1 MRIDTLLHVA
11 KFPARAAIGLQ
22 TKSSI
27 LSIPCCGFRPTHYAY
42 LTSSREDSYG
52 EFAATNFEEIPMTR
66 SLWLP
71 IVALATSAAL
81 PAQTANPIVSSAK
94 EIYVQQEKYIVAA
107 FEEMP
112 TEKYSYSPTTQQM
125 SFAKLA
131 THIVLA
137 NHHVCAM
144 LSGSPAPETAKLSES
159 DSKETL
165 ISAVKDS
172 FAFCDKAVDG
182 LQDSQLGDTIT
193 FFGGAKKP
201 RARALFELT
210 GDLEDHYS
218 QMAGYLRL
226 NGLTPPSASS
236 HR

>member
-1 MRIDTLLHVA
+1 M
-11 KFPARAAIGLQ
+11 
-22 TKSSI
+22 
-27 LSIPCCGFRPTHYAY
+27 LSIQSCGFRPTQYEY

-52 EFAATNFEEIPMTR
+52 EHAATNLEEIQMIR
-66 SLWLP
+66 SLWFP
-71 IVALATSAAL
+71 IVVLAISAAL

-94 EIYVQQEKYIVAA
+94 EIYTQQAKYIVAA

-112 TEKYSYSPTTQQM
+112 TEKYSYSPTPQQM
-125 SFAKLA
+125 SFAKIA

-137 NHHVCAM
+137 NQHVCAM

-165 ISAVKDS
+165 VSAVKGS
-172 FAFCDKAVDG
+172 FTFCDKAVDS

-236 HR
+236 HK

>member
-1 MRIDTLLHVA
+1 
-11 KFPARAAIGLQ
+11 
-22 TKSSI
+22 
-27 LSIPCCGFRPTHYAY
+27 
-42 LTSSREDSYG
+42 
-52 EFAATNFEEIPMTR
+52 MTR

-71 IVALATSAAL
+71 IVALATSVAL

-94 EIYVQQEKYIVAA
+94 EIYTQQEKYIVAA
-107 FEEMP
+107 FEQMP

-144 LSGSPAPETAKLSES
+144 LSGSPAPVTAKLSES

-165 ISAVKDS
+165 ISAVQDS
-172 FAFCDKAVDG
+172 FTFCDKAVDG

-236 HR
+236 HK

>member
-1 MRIDTLLHVA
+1 MI
-11 KFPARAAIGLQ
+11 
-22 TKSSI
+22 
-27 LSIPCCGFRPTHYAY
+27 
-42 LTSSREDSYG
+42 
-52 EFAATNFEEIPMTR
+52 R
-66 SLWLP
+66 SLWFP
-71 IVALATSAAL
+71 IVALAISAAL

-94 EIYVQQEKYIVAA
+94 EIYTQQKKYIVAA

-112 TEKYSYSPTTQQM
+112 SEKYSFSPTPQQM
-125 SFAKLA
+125 SFAKIA

-144 LSGSPAPETAKLSES
+144 LSSGPAAEAAKLSES

-172 FAFCDKAVDG
+172 FTFCDKAVDG

-201 RARALFELT
+201 RARALLELT

-236 HR
+236 HK

>member
-1 MRIDTLLHVA
+1 M
-11 KFPARAAIGLQ
+11 
-22 TKSSI
+22 
-27 LSIPCCGFRPTHYAY
+27 LSIQSCGFRPTHYEY

-52 EFAATNFEEIPMTR
+52 EHAATNLEEIQMIR
-66 SLWLP
+66 SLWFP
-71 IVALATSAAL
+71 IVVLAISAAL

-94 EIYVQQEKYIVAA
+94 EIYTQQAKYIVAA

-112 TEKYSYSPTTQQM
+112 AEKYSYSPTPQQM
-125 SFAKLA
+125 SFAKIA

-137 NHHVCAM
+137 NQHVCAM
-144 LSGSPAPETAKLSES
+144 LSGSPAPETAKVSES

-165 ISAVKDS
+165 VSAVKGS
-172 FAFCDKAVDG
+172 FTFCDKAVDS

-236 HR
+236 HK